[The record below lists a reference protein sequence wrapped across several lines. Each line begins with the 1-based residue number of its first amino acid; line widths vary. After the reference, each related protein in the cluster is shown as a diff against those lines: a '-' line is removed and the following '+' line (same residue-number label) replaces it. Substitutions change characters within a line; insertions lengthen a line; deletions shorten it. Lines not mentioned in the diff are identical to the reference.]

1 MFANCY
7 KNNME
12 TPLSRALDYLIR
24 TQKTVT
30 QSKIATAI
38 EMSQPYISDLKKGR
52 REGSLDVWEKIA
64 EVFKMSYADFYAFGE
79 SLTPNMVSSRLPSI
93 QMTATAT
100 HTPAPVIDFQDE
112 ATKKH
117 QIVIEGFEDR
127 EWALSLNEMLVEIE
141 KRAPELKNIVKGSI
155 ENFYKNLPEIAEGKK
170 TGTNPNQ

>member
-1 MFANCY
+1 
-7 KNNME
+7 ME
-12 TPLSRALDYLIR
+12 TEQFRRAIKYIADDANGWGGQTALSHLYGC
-24 TQKTVT
+24 
-30 QSKIATAI
+30 SN
-38 EMSQPYISDLKKGR
+38 SYINMIINGAKRPSYKVQNKF
-52 REGSLDVWEKIA
+52 A
-64 EVFKMSYADFYAFGE
+64 EVLNTTRNELLKLGQDKIDGK
-79 SLTPNMVSSRLPSI
+79 LDIRLPF
-93 QMTATAT
+93 QDFQATAT

-155 ENFYKNLPEIAEGKK
+155 ENFYKNLPEIAEAKK